1 MHQVGLPVTNTN
13 IDFCSEKPIF
23 TLGIQTIPIV
33 GFSIYILVSC
43 ITGSTHHRHTH
54 THTHYIHTWFVS
66 SRYVKR
72 FEWPL
77 LVQSVI
83 MIVAMLMLLHLCVHV
98 DHEKEKTITVTHRRF
113 LGEEYEL

>member
-1 MHQVGLPVTNTN
+1 MGFHSSFKCFQLQKVALH
-13 IDFCSEKPIF
+13 S
-23 TLGIQTIPIV
+23 TLFI
-33 GFSIYILVSC
+33 
-43 ITGSTHHRHTH
+43 
-54 THTHYIHTWFVS
+54 S

-98 DHEKEKTITVTHRRF
+98 SYEKDKTITVTHHRF
-113 LGEEYEL
+113 LGEKNSIMNHNSGS